1 MMEWVEG
8 SVVRVN
14 LNRWLESEG
23 KEFGVPDEVRKQ
35 RDERG
40 DDAKQGEEVD
50 VNGIKDLMR
59 RIGEAVGKM
68 HRIGVVHGDLTTSNL
83 MLRPEAESSQDT
95 GSDSATNLEG
105 TIVIID
111 FGLAYQ
117 AAMDEDR
124 AVDLYVLER
133 AFGSTHP
140 RLESLWG
147 EVLAGYEKG
156 IGKDARKVLRKL
168 EDVRMRGRKKSMI
181 G

>member
-8 SVVRVN
+8 SVVRIN
-14 LNRWLESEG
+14 LNRWLEVEG

-40 DDAKQGEEVD
+40 DYANQGEEID
-50 VNGIKDLMR
+50 VEGIKDLMR

-83 MLRPEAESSQDT
+83 MLRPEGEYSQDT
-95 GSDSATNLEG
+95 ASDTATNLEG

-117 AAMDEDR
+117 ASMEEDR

-133 AFGSTHP
+133 AFNSTHP
-140 RLESLWG
+140 RLESLWS
-147 EVLAGYEKG
+147 EVLAGYEQA
-156 IGKDARKVLRKL
+156 IGKDGKKVLRKL